1 MISAAAA
8 ANLTDAEEEK
18 LNCARLELLEDDAPP
33 AAAAAAEGEGVSD
46 GLLSGAVLRE
56 AERCHE
62 LPPLPRLRK
71 MLRRQCH
78 YHGLAASSS
87 LAIFRI
93 QLISDLIG
101 SY

>member
-33 AAAAAAEGEGVSD
+33 AAAAAEGEGVSD

-62 LPPLPRLRK
+62 LSPLPRLRK
-71 MLRRQCH
+71 MLRRH
-78 YHGLAASSS
+78 YQGLAASSS

-93 QLISDLIG
+93 QLISDLSG

>member
-33 AAAAAAEGEGVSD
+33 AAAAAEGEGVSD

-56 AERCHE
+56 R
-62 LPPLPRLRK
+62 
-71 MLRRQCH
+71 
-78 YHGLAASSS
+78 G
-87 LAIFRI
+87 
-93 QLISDLIG
+93 
-101 SY
+101 